1 MKHII
6 QWDVDAKYNNVLD
19 VVSAADIETCKAAG
33 IELLGLSAVKA
44 RGAAAKE
51 AIQPNPAKPDDLAYI
66 MYTSGTTGNPKGA
79 MLLHSNIVSSIAAVP
94 FIVTLT
100 DKDSYL
106 SYLPLCHIY
115 EVRSQQQGG
124 GSGRRWRRSLLAPSL
139 RDCRSLFFSFSFLS

>member
-51 AIQPNPAKPDDLAYI
+51 AIQPNPAKPEDLAYI

-115 EVRSQQQGG
+115 EVRTQQQSEGG
-124 GSGRRWRRSLLAPSL
+124 
-139 RDCRSLFFSFSFLS
+139 